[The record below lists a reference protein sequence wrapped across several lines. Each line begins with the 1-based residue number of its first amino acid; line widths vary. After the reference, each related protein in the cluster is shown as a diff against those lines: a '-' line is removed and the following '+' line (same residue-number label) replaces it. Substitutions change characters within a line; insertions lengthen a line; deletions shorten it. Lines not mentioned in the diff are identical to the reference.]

1 MGAAYSILSM
11 STKEAK
17 EKYSHFT
24 EEERK
29 ENEAAEKIQLEVVEI
44 ASNYFYYGMPVKV
57 NKQSADPLSPV
68 WLTADT
74 KEMKERLDAQQRQ
87 STSTGGSRTIIS
99 LGNTSFLHS
108 PFYFFFF
115 HFLAVVV
122 VVVVVIV
129 VIVIV
134 VVVVV
139 VVALDDV
146 VLLFTYSCSHSYL
159 YITYSCAFIYTHTHI
174 HIHTHI
180 FIHTHSLL
188 ILFKMK

>member
-99 LGNTSFLHS
+99 LGEPASFIPPSISSSFTSVLLLLS
-108 PFYFFFF
+108 LLSLLSLLLLLLLLLMMLFFF
-115 HFLAVVV
+115 
-122 VVVVVIV
+122 
-129 VIVIV
+129 
-134 VVVVV
+134 
-139 VVALDDV
+139 
-146 VLLFTYSCSHSYL
+146 SH
-159 YITYSCAFIYTHTHI
+159 THAHTHTY
-174 HIHTHI
+174 T
-180 FIHTHSLL
+180 
-188 ILFKMK
+188 

>member
-99 LGNTSFLHS
+99 LGEHPSFIPPSISSSFTSVLLLLS
-108 PFYFFFF
+108 LLLLLLLLLLLMMLFFF
-115 HFLAVVV
+115 
-122 VVVVVIV
+122 
-129 VIVIV
+129 
-134 VVVVV
+134 
-139 VVALDDV
+139 
-146 VLLFTYSCSHSYL
+146 SH
-159 YITYSCAFIYTHTHI
+159 THAHTHTY
-174 HIHTHI
+174 T
-180 FIHTHSLL
+180 
-188 ILFKMK
+188 